1 MKYTLQQPG
10 RSIYKPEQS
19 SLKNFKFSIA
29 GDYRTIEQGWT
40 TYSFVFFSEKMVQS
54 AAIKQGQLANRKHTY
69 FFFFALADPTI
80 YRPKSKFLIY
90 LTQAATVLRYP
101 PPIFN
106 NDSGLRQTANLQC
119 A

>member
-69 FFFFALADPTI
+69 FFFFCLSGSYNISSQIKVSHLFNTGGHRVALSSA
-80 YRPKSKFLIY
+80 YF
-90 LTQAATVLRYP
+90 
-101 PPIFN
+101 
-106 NDSGLRQTANLQC
+106 
-119 A
+119 